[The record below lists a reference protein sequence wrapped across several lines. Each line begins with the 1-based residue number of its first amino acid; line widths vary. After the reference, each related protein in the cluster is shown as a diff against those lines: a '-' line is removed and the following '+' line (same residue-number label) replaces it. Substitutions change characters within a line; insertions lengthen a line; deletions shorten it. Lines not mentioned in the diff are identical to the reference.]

1 MNQSPQFEND
11 GGGRREAA
19 LLRRAERERR
29 AREEAEALLEKKSLE
44 LYQLN
49 EALEKTVRLRTSQL
63 EEALAKAEAATS
75 AKSEFLAVMSHEI
88 RTPLNGIIGLADLL
102 NSEDL
107 PAESLRLSDLIRQ
120 SGQSLLSLV
129 NDILDFSK
137 IEAGKLEMEVADF
150 DPEAEFAGVVATF
163 APAAQSK
170 NVHLETSF
178 QNLPATVSGDSLRL
192 RQILANLLSNAIK
205 FTPSGRVILSAKGSI
220 EGSRVRLDVSVK
232 DSGIGIPAEKISLL
246 FNPFTQADSSTTRKF
261 GGTGLGLA
269 ICSRLVAAMGG
280 AISVES
286 SSEGSNFFFHIFMT
300 PSTSESAHKPAAAC
314 LPEDCSTVEI
324 RILLVEDHP
333 INQTVALS
341 VLRRMGRTADCA
353 STGAEAVRMAA
364 TGGYDLIL
372 MDMQLPEMDGIE
384 ATRRIRDLPL
394 PAQPRIVAVTAN
406 AFDSDRQACI
416 DAGMDGFLSKPFRAE
431 QLRRIICNNC
441 PLVHP

>member
-11 GGGRREAA
+11 SGGGREAA

-49 EALEKTVRLRTSQL
+49 EALEKTVRLRTAQL

-137 IEAGKLEMEVADF
+137 IEAGKLEMEIADF
-150 DPEAEFAGVVATF
+150 DPEAELAGVVATF

-170 NVHLETSF
+170 NLHLETSF
-178 QNLPATVSGDSLRL
+178 QNLPTTVSGDALRL

-246 FNPFTQADSSTTRKF
+246 FNPFTQADSSTTRRF

-269 ICSRLVAAMGG
+269 ICSRLVSAMGG
-280 AISVES
+280 SISVES
-286 SSEGSNFFFHIFMT
+286 SPEGSNFFFHIFLA
-300 PSTSESAHKPAAAC
+300 PSTCESTRKPAAAC

-431 QLRRIICNNC
+431 QLRRVICNNC
-441 PLVHP
+441 PLVHS